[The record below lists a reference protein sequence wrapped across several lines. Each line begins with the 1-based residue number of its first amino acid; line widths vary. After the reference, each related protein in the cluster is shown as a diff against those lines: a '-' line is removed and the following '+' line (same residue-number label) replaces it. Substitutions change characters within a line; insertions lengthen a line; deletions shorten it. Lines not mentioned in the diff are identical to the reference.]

1 MKYQIGDLVKWDDDV
16 IDFDSR
22 KNEHYMIIT
31 NYERNPST
39 KYSGIYTYRYIDSG
53 REESYI
59 DTLLEPSTS
68 KVG

>member
-16 IDFDSR
+16 IDFYKK

-31 NYERNPST
+31 DYVSKRTMNGVYV
-39 KYSGIYTYRYIDSG
+39 YRYIDTG
-53 REESYI
+53 RKDSRFVY
-59 DTLLEPSTS
+59 LLDPKTS

>member
-16 IDFDSR
+16 IDFYKK

-31 NYERNPST
+31 DYVSKHTMNGVYVF
-39 KYSGIYTYRYIDSG
+39 RYIDTG
-53 REESYI
+53 RKESRFVY
-59 DTLLEPSTS
+59 LLDPKTS

>member
-31 NYERNPST
+31 DYVSKPSMN
-39 KYSGIYTYRYIDSG
+39 GIYVYRYIDTG
-53 REESYI
+53 REDSRFVY
-59 DTLLEPSTS
+59 LLEPSTS

>member
-1 MKYQIGDLVKWDDDV
+1 MKYQVGDLVKWDDDV

-31 NYERNPST
+31 NYERKPST
-39 KYSGIYTYRYIDSG
+39 KYCGIYTYRYIDTG
-53 REESYI
+53 REDRYI